1 MQGGA
6 GFVAFAVA
14 GLLGGLLAACSSTG
28 QKADGGPSLDGS
40 GGTKTDTGTDGVDVH
55 LADAAADADADAA
68 DAAADA
74 ADAVAAHVPDAVA
87 AIDAAASPIWTDGST
102 AIDVRCG
109 GYHEGQMRF
118 RATRDQMSSEQLAL
132 LAQVTT
138 LPVSPAD
145 ACSTDIL
152 ICTIAVTGSAGSIAS
167 YVTYNFNQVCGSLN
181 NLVDNTT
188 FRPFAATLPCR
199 FGREGTQIGGGGP
212 PPFAPDERCFNGILG
227 LGSVV
232 PDPVLAVSEAG
243 VTRHVEIDGCPST
256 SGAPLALDILTADGT
271 MSVAQGMPVAV
282 PGADQNCLT
291 VDHAFAAP
299 GNYRLH
305 LSVPGVDGGDPGA
318 WFFYRFF

>member
-1 MQGGA
+1 MRSGA
-6 GFVAFAVA
+6 VFVAA

-40 GGTKTDTGTDGVDVH
+40 GGTKTDAVDVH
-55 LADAAADADADAA
+55 LADAADAA
-68 DAAADA
+68 DAIDA
-74 ADAVAAHVPDAVA
+74 ADVVDAADAAHVPDAVD

-102 AIDVRCG
+102 AIDVRCA

-145 ACSTDIL
+145 ACYTDIL

-167 YVTYNFNQVCGSLN
+167 YVTYDFNQVCGSLN

-188 FRPFAATLPCR
+188 FRPFAATLSCR

-271 MSVAQGMPVAV
+271 TSVAQGTPVAV